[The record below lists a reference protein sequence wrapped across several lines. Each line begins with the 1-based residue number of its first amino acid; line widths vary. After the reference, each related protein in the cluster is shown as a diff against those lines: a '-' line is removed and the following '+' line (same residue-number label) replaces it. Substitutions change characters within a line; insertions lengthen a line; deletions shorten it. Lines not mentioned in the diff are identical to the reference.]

1 MDIKAAVDVKIRKE
15 SKQNYAQKILSNE
28 KEEAFAEGI
37 FFSDNVKKKRKHT
50 ISNSTFEIKFIESR
64 VISL

>member
-37 FFSDNVKKKRKHT
+37 FF
-50 ISNSTFEIKFIESR
+50 
-64 VISL
+64 